1 MKLLYIT
8 NDISRNGGLERVL
21 SIKASY
27 LADTLDYEVH
37 ILVTNSASEEVFYD
51 FSPKINI
58 RRFSLKGNYIKYSIA
73 YISKIR
79 TQVTKLNPNIVLV
92 CDDAL
97 KGFFV
102 PLIISKK
109 IPIVYERHASIV
121 LNTKN
126 TLVGNIKKKLMLK
139 LANSFDWFIVLTD
152 GNKLEWKTKN
162 CKVIPNPISF
172 YPNTSSSLTDK
183 RIIGVGSPSYNKGFD
198 LLLKSWIVL
207 KKDYPDWKLNIFG
220 ATDKSQF
227 AINEA
232 KKMDLDVAQIFKGE
246 VKDIEKEYL
255 NSSILVLPSRS
266 EGFGMVLIE
275 AMACGLPCVSFDC
288 PSGPRYIINE
298 GEDGFLVEN
307 ESVEE
312 LTKAISRLMG
322 DDDLRKKMGARAKV
336 NAKSY
341 LPNNILPLW
350 DRLFKELSRDTKD
363 TLPITK

>member
-27 LADTLDYEVH
+27 LADILNYEVY
-37 ILVTNSASEEVFYD
+37 ILVTNSASDEVFYD

-58 RRFSLKGNYIKYSIA
+58 YRISLKGNYVKYSID
-73 YISKIR
+73 YINKIR
-79 TQVTKLNPNIVLV
+79 IHAKKINPNIVLV

-102 PLIISKK
+102 PLILSKR

-121 LNTKN
+121 LNTKK
-126 TLVGNIKKKLMLK
+126 TLLGNIKKKLMLK
-139 LANSFDWFIVLTD
+139 LANNFDKFIVLTE

-162 CKVIPNPISF
+162 CMVIPNPISF
-172 YPNTSSSLTDK
+172 YPNTTSSLAEK

-198 LLLKSWIVL
+198 LLLKSWIEL
-207 KKDYPDWKLNIFG
+207 KKVYPDWELNIFG

-232 KKMDLDVAQIFKGE
+232 KRLHLDVAQIFKGE

-275 AMACGLPCVSFDC
+275 AMACGLACVSFDC
-288 PSGPRYIINE
+288 PSGPRYIIKE

-307 ESVEE
+307 GSVEQ
-312 LTKAISRLMG
+312 LTYAISRLIEN
-322 DDDLRKKMGARAKV
+322 DDLRKKMGLRAKE
-336 NAKSY
+336 NAKTY
-341 LPNNILPLW
+341 LPVNIMPLW
-350 DRLFKELSRDTKD
+350 DRLFKELSRDTND
-363 TLPITK
+363 I